1 MQIEIQNLTQSKA
14 VIMGSRKKGNLKFEK
29 NTANVIL
36 GPENLSFHFC
46 GIFIH
51 FLACVQ
57 KRLNIVFSSA
67 V

>member
-14 VIMGSRKKGNLKFEK
+14 VIMGSRKKGNMAPK